1 MANGPAKKKRL
12 GDLLVQEGVITA
24 KQLER
29 AVEVQRTKGGRLGDI
44 LVELNLATEELV
56 LSVLAKRAGV
66 PFVSSLTAYGKI
78 APEVLALLSSEV
90 AQTHNV
96 FPLAKEGNT
105 LTVALADPFVDLNVV
120 DDLKIQTGCDIKVVL
135 ASEKEIQKAVALHG
149 ATMGKP
155 SGEPGAPSTHSDAQM
170 ETIVS
175 ALLETAAKVGA
186 DHIYLEPGAR
196 AVRVRYRIHGS
207 LQQRPDLPPR
217 HLAPLIAHLKSMAGL
232 NIAER
237 WLPQDGHFRRSWE
250 GHDLEIRVATLP
262 TASGEKAV
270 LSLLDSDRALP
281 LDLARLG
288 LDPDMLA
295 QYQSLAQA
303 KNGLVIVAGPA
314 GSGKTATLYA
324 TLAALNTPE
333 RHVVT
338 IEDPVE
344 RTLEGIS
351 QMQVRADVRMS
362 LASGLHVLRRQDP
375 DVIMVGEIRDLETAE
390 AVLDAASEA
399 LVVTAVIAT
408 DTLGAI
414 QKLIEMGVPPT
425 LLAAR
430 LSGVLA
436 QRLVRSIC
444 PNCRET
450 YSMSLRELMASG
462 VGDKEIRA
470 AKRAESFTLQRGRG
484 CGQCLGTGY
493 AGAAP
498 VFELCAVSEGLRRLI
513 AEKAGPSLLAR
524 ETAERVTL
532 REAAVKRVLAGQT
545 TVEEALRV

>member
-1 MANGPAKKKRL
+1 MANGSAKKKRL

-29 AVEVQRTKGGRLGDI
+29 AVEVQRAKGGRLGDI

-66 PFVSSLTAYGKI
+66 PFVSSLSAYGKI
-78 APEVLALLSSEV
+78 AAEVLALLSAEV
-90 AQTHNV
+90 AQSHNV

-120 DDLKIQTGCDIKVVL
+120 DDLKIQTGCDIKIVL

-149 ATMGKP
+149 AAMGKP
-155 SGEPGAPSTHSDAQM
+155 AADVGEKSPHHDAQM

-186 DHIYLEPGAR
+186 DHIFLEPGPR
-196 AVRVRYRIHGS
+196 TVRVRYRVNKI
-207 LQQRPDLPPR
+207 LQSRPDLPLR
-217 HLAPLIAHLKSMAGL
+217 HLRPLIAHLKTLSGL
-232 NIAER
+232 NVAER
-237 WLPQDGHFRRSWE
+237 WLPQDGHFRRTWE
-250 GHDLEIRVATLP
+250 NHDLEIRVATLP
-262 TASGEKAV
+262 TTSGEKAV
-270 LSLLDSDRALP
+270 LSLLDSNRALP
-281 LDLARLG
+281 LDLGRLG

-295 QYQSLAQA
+295 QYQGIVQGKS
-303 KNGLVIVAGPA
+303 GLVIVAGPA

-324 TLAALNTPE
+324 TLAALNTPD

-344 RTLEGIS
+344 RTLEGVS

-399 LVVTAVIAT
+399 LVLTAVIAA
-408 DTLGAI
+408 DTLGAV
-414 QKLIEMGVPPT
+414 QKLTEMGVPPT

-436 QRLVRSIC
+436 QRLIRTIC
-444 PNCRET
+444 PNCRESF
-450 YSMSLRELMASG
+450 SMSLRELMASG

-470 AKRAESFTLQRGRG
+470 AKRTESFSLQRGRG

-498 VFELCAVSEGLRRLI
+498 VFELCAVTENLRRLI

-545 TVEEALRV
+545 TVEEALRI